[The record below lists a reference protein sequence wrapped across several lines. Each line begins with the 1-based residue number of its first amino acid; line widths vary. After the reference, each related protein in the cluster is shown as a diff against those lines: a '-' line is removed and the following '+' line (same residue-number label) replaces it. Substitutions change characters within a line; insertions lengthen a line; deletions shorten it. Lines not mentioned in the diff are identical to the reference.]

1 MGVCICVPGYKGEIC
16 EEEDCLDP
24 MCSSHGICVKGE
36 CHCSTG
42 WGGVNC
48 ETPLPICQ
56 EQCSGHGTFLLDT
69 GVCSCDPKWTGSDC
83 STGTS
88 ELPLSPA
95 SSTPKSSLVFALRWY
110 FSKSDLNAFMVIRG
124 FQVFPRLVFDWV
136 FVSNI
141 LLGL

>member
-1 MGVCICVPGYKGEIC
+1 MLTFNNVPFFGPS
-16 EEEDCLDP
+16 EDCLDP

-56 EQCSGHGTFLLDT
+56 EQCSGHGTFLLDA

-83 STGTS
+83 STGTLA
-88 ELPLSPA
+88 LPPS
-95 SSTPKSSLVFALRWY
+95 
-110 FSKSDLNAFMVIRG
+110 FSFTGCHLKMNFIVICLNRY
-124 FQVFPRLVFDWV
+124 
-136 FVSNI
+136 
-141 LLGL
+141 

>member
-1 MGVCICVPGYKGEIC
+1 MSIGFIILRCTGHTCSILTFFFSFGPS
-16 EEEDCLDP
+16 EDCLDP

-56 EQCSGHGTFLLDT
+56 EQCSGHGTFLMDT

-83 STGTS
+83 SAGRHIGVIVIFSSFLHSQVLTGLS
-88 ELPLSPA
+88 LKVILKPDLYVFMGHKGLPN
-95 SSTPKSSLVFALRWY
+95 F
-110 FSKSDLNAFMVIRG
+110 
-124 FQVFPRLVFDWV
+124 
-136 FVSNI
+136 
-141 LLGL
+141 LG

>member
-1 MGVCICVPGYKGEIC
+1 MCVSQFHYPKLYRPHLFTFNLFSSFLASS
-16 EEEDCLDP
+16 EDCLDP

-69 GVCSCDPKWTGSDC
+69 GMCSCDPKWTGSDC
-83 STGTS
+83 STGTLK
-88 ELPLSPA
+88 LPLSPP
-95 SSTPKSSLVFALRWY
+95 SSTPRSSQVFALRWY
-110 FSKSDLNAFMVIRG
+110 FSKSDLYAFM
-124 FQVFPRLVFDWV
+124 DHE
-136 FVSNI
+136 
-141 LLGL
+141 GLPSIS